1 MTADLS
7 LSLHERE
14 LIAIISFELAR
25 DGGSLHAIPLK
36 EFAGDKKVDGLLQG
50 KKFLSFLEAFPSIF
64 QVNRSNQKVSL
75 LSSEFV
81 VPQDE
86 HHEQIRKQL
95 AAENLEER
103 AIYVLR
109 QLEAKQHR
117 RKACRRPYEMEEK
130 SGVTLQWLA
139 VKCTSRLHQW
149 NRLHRNVDHHF
160 DSLQN
165 SNDCISQFNAF
176 LTERRHIFQMIEG
189 DTTSRWILAKQE
201 PMSEDKLLELATELS
216 SSAVAGGINLS
227 QLLHHSARLRHLLG
241 GRDLRAL
248 TENHPK
254 IFQEIEI
261 CQDEHGHICIK
272 KSNMQFSGRLE
283 VDEVAQFSVT
293 ASKYSVAMATALFHI
308 VRKRADC
315 SNEFIAVD
323 MTAGAG
329 GLTLA
334 LSKRF
339 SAVVAIEID
348 PVRAEMCRTNMIS
361 QGAKNVNVVC
371 ADAMEYVFTMD
382 SSIPLV
388 LIIDPPWGGL
398 NYRRDSQH
406 IGLGKQ
412 WPLAA
417 ILASLSHRL
426 RTFCVGLKLPVTF
439 DVDKLVM
446 DANCEATEAMF
457 IKRSCIKKLGPQLF
471 VVLEKPT
478 ASSCPNCDQV

>member
-1 MTADLS
+1 MSADLN
-7 LSLHERE
+7 LTLHERE

-36 EFAGDKKVDGLLQG
+36 EFAGDKKVDALLQG

-64 QVNRSNQKVSL
+64 QVNRSNQNVSL
-75 LSSEFV
+75 LSFEFV
-81 VPQDE
+81 VPQNE
-86 HHEQIRKQL
+86 HQEQIRKQL

-117 RKACRRPYEMEEK
+117 RKAHRRPDEMDEQA
-130 SGVTLQWLA
+130 GVTLNWLA
-139 VKCTSRLHQW
+139 QKCASRLHQW
-149 NRLHRNVDHHF
+149 NRLHRNVEDHF
-160 DSLQN
+160 DDQQN

-176 LTERRHIFQMIEG
+176 LRERQHIFQMIEG
-189 DTTSRWILAKQE
+189 DPTSRWTIAKQE
-201 PMSEDKLLELATELS
+201 PMSEDNLLELATELFS
-216 SSAVAGGINLS
+216 AAVAGGINLS

-248 TENHPK
+248 TEGHPR
-254 IFQEIEI
+254 IFHEIAA
-261 CQDEHGHICIK
+261 CHDENGHICIK
-272 KSNMQFSGRLE
+272 KSNMHFSGRLE

-293 ASKYSVAMATALFHI
+293 ASKYSVAMATALFH
-308 VRKRADC
+308 VVSKRAD
-315 SNEFIAVD
+315 SNQFLAVD

-334 LSKRF
+334 LAKRF
-339 SAVVAIEID
+339 SVVVAIEIE

-361 QGAKNVNVVC
+361 QGVKNVNVVC

-382 SSIPLV
+382 SSTPFV

-398 NYRRDSQH
+398 NYRRDCQN

-417 ILASLSHRL
+417 ILASLAQRL
-426 RTFCVGLKLPVTF
+426 LTFCVGLKLPVTF
-439 DVDKLVM
+439 DVDKLIV
-446 DANCEATEAMF
+446 DANCGAIEGKL
-457 IKRSCIKKLGPQLF
+457 IKRSSIKKLGPQLF
-471 VVLEKPT
+471 VVLEIPAT
-478 ASSCPNCDQV
+478 ITSPCAQL